1 MLLSYNLWKFYH
13 PFISTL
19 SPLIISVNPFLWNA
33 YYVARTL
40 LDMGNLRMS
49 ITNMVSSPTSFGIE
63 WGAQFISGWLR
74 DIHWWM
80 NTHTQKK
87 QQQKRCPFHHR
98 GLECKTR
105 KSRDT
110 WSNRQLWPWSAEW
123 SRAKAK
129 RVLQREH
136 TSHSKHPLPTTQEKT
151 LHMDITRWST
161 PKSDWLFSLQ
171 PKMQKLYT
179 VSKNKTGRWP
189 WLKSWT
195 PYCKIQT

>member
-105 KSRDT
+105 KSRDA
-110 WSNRQLWPWSAEW
+110 WSNRQICPWSKMKQGKGYQSFAKGTHW
-123 SRAKAK
+123 SQQSPSSNNTRQ
-129 RVLQREH
+129 LY
-136 TSHSKHPLPTTQEKT
+136 TQ
-151 LHMDITRWST
+151 DNNRWSIL
-161 PKSDWLFSLQ
+161 KSERLYSLQ
-171 PKMQKLYT
+171 PKMEKLYI
-179 VSKNKTGRWP
+179 VSKNKTWS
-189 WLKSWT
+189 WLRLRSLA
-195 PYCKIQT
+195 PHSKIQA